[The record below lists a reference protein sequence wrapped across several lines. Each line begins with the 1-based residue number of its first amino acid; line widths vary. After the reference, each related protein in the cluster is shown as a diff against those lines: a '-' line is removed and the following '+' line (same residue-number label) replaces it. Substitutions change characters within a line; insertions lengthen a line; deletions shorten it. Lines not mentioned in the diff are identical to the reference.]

1 MGPWPRSPGAG
12 DARRFPFVHR
22 WSGRPQICRRAAPSR
37 SVAAQSSAHRQRA
50 GRAVPAPQTS
60 RSTVND
66 TTVTVVGNVVDSP
79 RRVRLENSAVT
90 NFRMA
95 STARRYDSAKQE
107 FVDAGTFWVDVESWG
122 ELGGNVARS
131 VSKGDPVIVKG
142 TLTTRGWETEHGRR
156 SAPQIRATA
165 VGPNLARG
173 WSDFHRPSR
182 GTPVVGEDTTG
193 TPVADE
199 PTPADEQLARE
210 LAEERGSDQDY

>member
-1 MGPWPRSPGAG
+1 
-12 DARRFPFVHR
+12 
-22 WSGRPQICRRAAPSR
+22 
-37 SVAAQSSAHRQRA
+37 
-50 GRAVPAPQTS
+50 
-60 RSTVND
+60 VND
-66 TTVTVVGNVVDSP
+66 TEVTVVGNVVDSP
-79 RRVRLENSAVT
+79 RRVRLENSSVT

-95 STARRYDSAKQE
+95 STARRYDSGRQE

-173 WSDFHRPSR
+173 WSDFHRPGR
-182 GTPVVGEDTTG
+182 GA
-193 TPVADE
+193 PVAGPAPEPVETDE
-199 PTPADEQLARE
+199 PTPGDEQRARE
-210 LAEERGSDQDY
+210 LAEERAEDQEYSGGAGALYETDPDPTVLQPALR